1 MQALIIGDGGVSKG
15 FQKALKAKNIK
26 YTVFTREMGNLY
38 DLPTQIN
45 IVFDLI
51 IYAIGDIVWKRIVK
65 LEKSNLEEIFTPN
78 LYGFI
83 ILSTIIPKILKQKGH
98 IIILGADLDR
108 ITIPHLSLYA
118 ASKAALETFVKIAQK
133 EMRRYNF
140 IFLKPHEIDTPIWQK
155 VPITPQNP
163 VSPETFALQTLKD
176 LGY

>member
-1 MQALIIGDGGVSKG
+1 MHALIIGDGGVSKG
-15 FQKALKAKNIK
+15 FQKALDAKNIK
-26 YTVFTREMGNLY
+26 YTVYSRETGNLL
-38 DLPTQIN
+38 DLPTQVD

-51 IYAIGDIVWKRIVK
+51 IYAVGDIVWRRIVK

-98 IIILGADLDR
+98 IIILGADLTR
-108 ITIPHLSLYA
+108 ITLPNLSLYA

-140 IFLKPHEIDTPIWQK
+140 IYLQPHEIDTPIWQK

-163 VSPETFALQTLKD
+163 ISSEAFATQTLKD